1 MDSFISIYTLG
12 YNPLL
17 LPLFC
22 CSGCYFYSF
31 GHCELFQLSP
41 MCFWHTSSRC
51 VCACP
56 EHSCSLLSYTR
67 WLSSL
72 ILCIAWPNTQIC
84 HFTKE
89 GSPSYWRMVLGVP
102 GGSDG
107 RESACNTWDLGSI
120 PGLGGSPGGG
130 HGNPLH
136 CSCLK
141 NPHGQRSLAGYHPW
155 GCKELDTTEW
165 LSTHIMEMVY
175 RNQYFYVRCPYHYWM
190 VNFSISQ
197 LAEKQTDI
205 HISKYILNT
214 SVSVFLSNYMCL
226 YKAKCQFRLMFPTP
240 IHLHMDH
247 FNLIHLLKWFAL

>member
-41 MCFWHTSSRC
+41 ICFWHTSSRC

-56 EHSCSLLSYTR
+56 EHSCTLLSYTR

-120 PGLGGSPGGG
+120 PGLGGFPGGG
-130 HGNPLH
+130 HVTHSTVLALRIPMDRGAWQATV
-136 CSCLK
+136 
-141 NPHGQRSLAGYHPW
+141 HGVAKSW
-155 GCKELDTTEW
+155 TW
-165 LSTHIMEMVY
+165 LSNIK
-175 RNQYFYVRCPYHYWM
+175 
-190 VNFSISQ
+190 I
-197 LAEKQTDI
+197 
-205 HISKYILNT
+205 YI
-214 SVSVFLSNYMCL
+214 
-226 YKAKCQFRLMFPTP
+226 
-240 IHLHMDH
+240 
-247 FNLIHLLKWFAL
+247 

>member
-31 GHCELFQLSP
+31 GRCELFQLSP
-41 MCFWHTSSRC
+41 VCLWHTLIKVC
-51 VCACP
+51 VCP

-72 ILCIAWPNTQIC
+72 IFCTAWPNTQIC

-89 GSPSYWRMVLGVP
+89 GSPSHWRMVLGVP

-107 RESACNTWDLGSI
+107 RESACNTWDLGSV

-130 HGNPLH
+130 HANPLH
-136 CSCLK
+136 YSCLK
-141 NPHGQRSLAGYHPW
+141 NPHGQRSLAGYSPW

-175 RNQYFYVRCPYHYWM
+175 RNQHFYVRCPYHYWT

-197 LAEKQTDI
+197 LAEKQTNRY
-205 HISKYILNT
+205 SY
-214 SVSVFLSNYMCL
+214 
-226 YKAKCQFRLMFPTP
+226 
-240 IHLHMDH
+240 
-247 FNLIHLLKWFAL
+247 